1 MQITETKSKGLSREY
16 KVSLSAEEIAEK
28 VDHKLAEIQRTAQLP
43 GFRPGKVPVSV
54 LKQRFGQGVLG
65 EVLEKAIGDSS
76 QQALTEQGV
85 RPAMQPEIEIA
96 EGFENGKDLEYTIA
110 VETLPEIEV
119 TDFSKIKIERLA
131 PEADDNDVEQALENL
146 AKVHQTSL
154 PISRK
159 RESKDG
165 DVIAI
170 DFVGTVD
177 GEEFPGGKA
186 EDYSLEL
193 GAGSFIPGFEEQLVG
208 LNAGDDVEIKVTFP
222 ESYGATELAGKDAE
236 FKVAVKEIRETT
248 PALIDDELAKKAGL
262 EDLDKLKQAISE
274 EQSRE
279 YVNLARGR
287 AKRLL
292 LDELFDKHDFE
303 VPDKMVDS
311 EFDTIWAQYKEQ
323 QKSTE
328 GEEDGKA
335 ADEKSEEEQNK
346 EFRDIALRRV
356 QLGLLLAE
364 VGRQNNIQ
372 ISQEDVNRAMMDEA
386 RNFPGQEEMVLNHFK
401 ENPQAIENMTA
412 PLYEEKVV
420 DFILELANVTEKKVP
435 LAKFIETLEKEN
447 EEQEKKNQKRN
458 KKAAKKPAAKKKV
471 PPKKPVVKG
480 KSNTKADGD

>member
-1 MQITETKSKGLSREY
+1 MQITETKSKGLSRAY

-96 EGFENGKDLEYTIA
+96 EGFEDGKDLEYTIA

-131 PEADDNDVEQALENL
+131 PEADNNDVEQALENL

-159 RESKDG
+159 RKSKDG

-208 LNAGDDVEIKVTFP
+208 VNAGDDVELKVTFP

-248 PALIDDELAKKAGL
+248 PALINDELAKKAGM

-323 QKSTE
+323 QKSAE
-328 GEEDGKA
+328 GEEGGKA

-386 RNFPGQEEMVLNHFK
+386 RNYPGQEEMVLNHFK

-447 EEQEKKNQKRN
+447 EEQEKKNEKP
-458 KKAAKKPAAKKKV
+458 KKKTAKKPAAKKKV
-471 PPKKPVVKG
+471 PAKKPADKG
-480 KSNTKADGD
+480 KSSTKADGD

>member
-16 KVSLSAEEIAEK
+16 KVCLSAEEIAEK

-85 RPAMQPEIEIA
+85 RPAMQPEIEIV
-96 EGFENGKDLEYTIA
+96 EGFEDGKDLEYTIA

-131 PEADDNDVEQALENL
+131 PEANDNDVEQALENL

-159 RESKDG
+159 RKSKDG

-208 LNAGDDVEIKVTFP
+208 VNAGDDVELKVTFP
-222 ESYGATELAGKDAE
+222 ESYGATELAGKDAV

-311 EFDTIWAQYKEQ
+311 EFDKIWAQYKEQ
-323 QKSTE
+323 QKSAE

-335 ADEKSEEEQNK
+335 TEENSEEEQNK

-386 RNFPGQEEMVLNHFK
+386 RNYPGQEEMVLNHFK
-401 ENPQAIENMTA
+401 ENPEAIENVTA

-420 DFILELANVTEKKVP
+420 DFIFELANVTEKKVP

-447 EEQEKKNQKRN
+447 EEQKKKNEKPK
-458 KKAAKKPAAKKKV
+458 KKAAKKPSAKKKV
-471 PPKKPVVKG
+471 SAKKPADKG
-480 KSNTKADGD
+480 KSSTKADGD

>member
-96 EGFENGKDLEYTIA
+96 EGFEDGKDLEYTIA

-208 LNAGDDVEIKVTFP
+208 LNAGDEVEIKVTFP

-401 ENPQAIENMTA
+401 ENPKAIENVTA

-420 DFILELANVTEKKVP
+420 DFIFELANVTEKKVP
-435 LAKFIETLEKEN
+435 LTKFIETLEKEN

-480 KSNTKADGD
+480 KSNTKADGG

>member
-96 EGFENGKDLEYTIA
+96 EGFEDGKDLEYTIA
-110 VETLPEIEV
+110 VETLPDIEV

-159 RESKDG
+159 RKSKDG

-222 ESYGATELAGKDAE
+222 ESYGAKELAGKDAE
-236 FKVAVKEIRETT
+236 FMVAVKEIRETT
-248 PALIDDELAKKAGL
+248 PALINDELAKKAGL

-335 ADEKSEEEQNK
+335 ADEKIEEEQNR

-356 QLGLLLAE
+356 QLGLLFAE

-386 RNFPGQEEMVLNHFK
+386 RNYPGQEEMVLNHFK
-401 ENPQAIENMTA
+401 ENPEAIKNVTA

-447 EEQEKKNQKRN
+447 EEQEKKNEKR
-458 KKAAKKPAAKKKV
+458 KKKEAKKPAAKKKA

>member
-65 EVLEKAIGDSS
+65 EVLEKAISDSS

-96 EGFENGKDLEYTIA
+96 EGFEDGKDLEYTIA

-159 RESKDG
+159 RKSKDG

-208 LNAGDDVEIKVTFP
+208 VNAGDDVELKVTFP

-248 PALIDDELAKKAGL
+248 PALINDELAKKAGM

-323 QKSTE
+323 QKSAE

-386 RNFPGQEEMVLNHFK
+386 RNYPGQEEMVLNHFK

-447 EEQEKKNQKRN
+447 EEQEKKNEKP
-458 KKAAKKPAAKKKV
+458 KKKTAKKPAAKKKV
-471 PPKKPVVKG
+471 PAKKPADKD
-480 KSNTKADGD
+480 KSSTKADGE

>member
-96 EGFENGKDLEYTIA
+96 EGFEDGKDLEYTIA

-159 RESKDG
+159 RKSKDG

-208 LNAGDDVEIKVTFP
+208 VNAGDDVELKVTFP

-248 PALIDDELAKKAGL
+248 PASIDDELAKKAGM
-262 EDLDKLKQAISE
+262 EDLNKLKQAISE

-328 GEEDGKA
+328 GKEDGKA
-335 ADEKSEEEQNK
+335 SDEKSEEEQNR

-386 RNFPGQEEMVLNHFK
+386 RNYPGQEEMVLNHFK
-401 ENPQAIENMTA
+401 ENPEAIENVTA

-435 LAKFIETLEKEN
+435 LTKFIETLEKEN
-447 EEQEKKNQKRN
+447 EEQEKKNEKR
-458 KKAAKKPAAKKKV
+458 KKKEVKKPAAKKKA

>member
-96 EGFENGKDLEYTIA
+96 EGFEDGKDLEYTIA
-110 VETLPEIEV
+110 VETLPDIEV

-154 PISRK
+154 PVSRK

-222 ESYGATELAGKDAE
+222 ESSGATELAGKDAE

-386 RNFPGQEEMVLNHFK
+386 RNYPGQEEMVLNHFK
-401 ENPQAIENMTA
+401 ENPEAIENVTA

-435 LAKFIETLEKEN
+435 LTKFIETLEKEN
-447 EEQEKKNQKRN
+447 EEQEKKNEKP
-458 KKAAKKPAAKKKV
+458 KKKTAKKPAAKKKV
-471 PPKKPVVKG
+471 PAKKPADKG
-480 KSNTKADGD
+480 KSSTKADGD

>member
-1 MQITETKSKGLSREY
+1 M
-16 KVSLSAEEIAEK
+16 
-28 VDHKLAEIQRTAQLP
+28 
-43 GFRPGKVPVSV
+43 
-54 LKQRFGQGVLG
+54 
-65 EVLEKAIGDSS
+65 
-76 QQALTEQGV
+76 
-85 RPAMQPEIEIA
+85 
-96 EGFENGKDLEYTIA
+96 
-110 VETLPEIEV
+110 
-119 TDFSKIKIERLA
+119 
-131 PEADDNDVEQALENL
+131 
-146 AKVHQTSL
+146 
-154 PISRK
+154 
-159 RESKDG
+159 
-165 DVIAI
+165 
-170 DFVGTVD
+170 
-177 GEEFPGGKA
+177 
-186 EDYSLEL
+186 
-193 GAGSFIPGFEEQLVG
+193 
-208 LNAGDDVEIKVTFP
+208 
-222 ESYGATELAGKDAE
+222 

-323 QKSTE
+323 QKSAE

-335 ADEKSEEEQNK
+335 ADEKSEEEQIK

-386 RNFPGQEEMVLNHFK
+386 RNYPGQEEMVLKHFK
-401 ENPQAIENMTA
+401 ENPEAIENVTA

-420 DFILELANVTEKKVP
+420 DFIFELANVTEKKVP

-447 EEQEKKNQKRN
+447 EEQEKKNEN
-458 KKAAKKPAAKKKV
+458 PKKKTAKKPAAKKKV
-471 PPKKPVVKG
+471 PAKKPADKG
-480 KSNTKADGD
+480 KSRTKADGD